1 MMTLLQ
7 DLRYG
12 LRMLA
17 KNPGFA
23 AIAITTLALGIG
35 ANTAIFSVA
44 NAVLRGLSVKNAGQ
58 LVSLGFHQ
66 KGSNLPPLF
75 SYPDLKDLRSQ
86 AGSSMDVIAYKFGV
100 DGLSEGGY
108 ADRIITNYVT
118 GNYFSV
124 LGVKPALGRLILP
137 SEGTP
142 SRSDPVLVLGYSYWK
157 SRFGAEP
164 GVIGKQVRLDG
175 HPLTVVGVAPKDF
188 HGVLNEVD
196 IQAFLPLNM
205 ISIEF
210 GFPFESRDAR
220 GLFALGRLKNGT
232 NLAQA
237 QAALNVIAD
246 RLSQQYPKT
255 DVEASF
261 HVYPQKDTS
270 LTPMAEPGMY
280 QKEVMVMGLFL
291 TLAAMVLL
299 LAGFNVANIML
310 VRATA
315 REHEMTVRAAL
326 GAPRHRLIRQLLTE
340 TFLLAIFGC
349 GAGILVGGWASAA
362 LSAIHVSLGL
372 PVRLDL
378 GFNWGVFAYAAA
390 ATVLAGVGVG
400 IAPALRVARANPG
413 AVQHETV
420 RTTSGRHHR
429 LRNALVVAQVAGSIV
444 LLTVAGLFTRSLE
457 KALNMGLGFNA
468 EHLSNFHVDP
478 HEIGYNDAQGKIFY
492 KNLLDRVRA
501 LPSVQSATLAYTY
514 PSNDVYMNADMV
526 YVEGRLPPKGQP
538 APTIFKNEI
547 TPGYFK
553 TLGIPIVKGRAFT
566 GADTDKTQR
575 VAVINQEMAK
585 EFWPGEDPIGRTF
598 RIGNGSGKPIEVV
611 GVARNSKYGD
621 LFEKPTPYMY
631 KPLAQ
636 EFVPIMTLQVRSLL
650 PPATLG
656 REVEQQIHHL
666 APGLPVFDV
675 QTMKQALDGGG
686 FYTFRLG
693 AYMAAALGLLGLIL
707 ATVGVYGVISFSA
720 SQRTREIGIRIALGA
735 RPRDIWQSV
744 FRHGITIVV
753 FGSLLGIV
761 AALALTRVMTH
772 LLYGV
777 SAHDPLTY
785 LSVVLL
791 IAVVTLL
798 ACYVPARR
806 ATKVDPMVALRYE

>member
-1 MMTLLQ
+1 MTLFQ

-23 AIAITTLALGIG
+23 GIAIITLALGIG

-44 NAVLRGLSVKNAGQ
+44 NALLRGLSVRNAGQ

-66 KGSNLPPLF
+66 KGSNGPPLF

-100 DGLSEGGY
+100 DGLSERGY

-137 SEGTP
+137 SEGAP

-157 SRFGAEP
+157 SRFGGDP
-164 GVIGKQVRLDG
+164 GIIGKQVRLDG
-175 HPLTVVGVAPKDF
+175 HPVTVVGVVPRDF
-188 HGVLNEVD
+188 HGVLNEMD

-205 ISIEF
+205 VSIEF

-220 GLFALGRLKNGT
+220 GLFALGRLENATK
-232 NLAQA
+232 LAEA
-237 QAALNVIAD
+237 QAAMNVIAD

-255 DVEASF
+255 DVGANIQ
-261 HVYPQKDTS
+261 VYPQKDTS
-270 LTPMAEPGMY
+270 LVPMAEPGMY
-280 QKEVMVMGLFL
+280 QKEVVVMGLFL
-291 TLAAMVLL
+291 MLAALVLL
-299 LAGFNVANIML
+299 LAGFNVANILL

-315 REHEMTVRAAL
+315 REHEMTVRSAL

-349 GAGILVGGWASAA
+349 GAGILVGAWASAA
-362 LSAIHVSLGL
+362 LGAIHVSVGL

-400 IAPALRVARANPG
+400 IVPALRAARANPG
-413 AVQHETV
+413 AVLHEDL

-457 KALNMGLGFNA
+457 KAQQMDLGFNP
-468 EHLSNFHVDP
+468 EHLFNFHVDP

-501 LPSVQSATLAYTY
+501 LPGVQSATLAFTY
-514 PSNDVYMNADMV
+514 PSNGVYMNENTV
-526 YVEGRLPPKGQP
+526 YVEGHLPPKGQP
-538 APTIFKNEI
+538 APMVFGNEI
-547 TPGYFK
+547 SPGYFK
-553 TLGIPIVKGRAFT
+553 TLGIPIVEGRAFT
-566 GADTDKTQR
+566 EGDTDKTHR
-575 VAVINQEMAK
+575 VVVINQEMAK
-585 EFWPGEDPIGRTF
+585 EFWPGEDPIGRTL
-598 RIGNGSGKPIEVV
+598 RTGTGSGKPIEVV
-611 GVARNSKYGD
+611 GVARDSKYGD
-621 LFEKPTPYMY
+621 LFDKPTPYLY
-631 KPLAQ
+631 KPLGQ
-636 EFVPIMTLQVRSLL
+636 QFVSILTLQVRSLL
-650 PPATLG
+650 PPVTLD

-666 APGLPVFDV
+666 APGLPVFDI
-675 QTMKQALDGGG
+675 QTMRQALDGGG

-707 ATVGVYGVISFSA
+707 ATVGVYGVISFST
-720 SQRTREIGIRIALGA
+720 SQRTREIGIRVALGA
-735 RPRDIWQSV
+735 RPRDICQSV
-744 FRHGITIVV
+744 FRHGIAIAVS
-753 FGSLLGIV
+753 GSLLGIA

-785 LSVVLL
+785 LSVVFL
-791 IAVVTLL
+791 IGVVTLL
-798 ACYVPARR
+798 ACYIPARR
-806 ATKVDPMVALRYE
+806 AMKVDPMVALRYE